1 MDQRLLNNILEYYKE
16 TIKEDFNIKNDFIAT
31 NLFLESLQDEEIE
44 NIILEFISNRISQI
58 KE

>member
-1 MDQRLLNNILEYYKE
+1 MDKTLLNNILEYYKE

-44 NIILEFISNRISQI
+44 DVILNFISNRITQM